1 MPFTASGNYILLLM
15 FNNRLGNSSLD
26 FITNLNDSKI
36 KVGQNLEENAQSIIN
51 MTMNVPSGWSIV
63 KEELI
68 FPVGGAPFSSC
79 HASTI
84 VQVYGLQ
91 MQQNFGKELELF
103 TCEF

>member
-1 MPFTASGNYILLLM
+1 M
-15 FNNRLGNSSLD
+15 FNRLGNSSFD
-26 FITNLNDSKI
+26 FIANLNDSKV
-36 KVGQNLEENAQSIIN
+36 KVGQNLEEDTQSIIN
-51 MTMNVPSGWSIV
+51 MTMNVMSGWCIV

-68 FPVGGAPFSSC
+68 FPAGGAPFSSC

-91 MQQNFGKELELF
+91 MQQHFGKSKLF